1 MLNPGFP
8 YSECPQNQFFKHMTK
23 EEFVQ
28 EFAELLE
35 NEEINENTKFRELDE
50 WDSLAALSTISTI
63 DDEFGV
69 TINNKDLRSVETVS
83 ELYDLVVSRVQ

>member
-1 MLNPGFP
+1 M
-8 YSECPQNQFFKHMTK
+8 SK

-35 NEEINENTKFRELDE
+35 NEEVNENTKFRELDE

-83 ELYDLVVSRVQ
+83 ELYDLVVSRAQ

>member
-1 MLNPGFP
+1 MNM
-8 YSECPQNQFFKHMTK
+8 SK

-35 NEEINENTKFRELDE
+35 NEEVNENTKFRELDE

-83 ELYDLVVSRVQ
+83 ELYDLVVSRAQ

>member
-1 MLNPGFP
+1 MLNLGFP
-8 YSECPQNQFFKHMTK
+8 YSECPLNLFFKNMTK

-35 NEEINENTKFRELDE
+35 NEEVREDTKFRELDE

-69 TINNKDLRSVETVS
+69 TINNKDLRSVETVG
-83 ELYDLVVSRVQ
+83 ELYDMVISRA

>member
-1 MLNPGFP
+1 M
-8 YSECPQNQFFKHMTK
+8 SK

-35 NEEINENTKFRELDE
+35 NEEIVANTIFRELDE

-63 DDEFGV
+63 DDEFGI
-69 TINNKDLRSVETVS
+69 TINNKDLRSVDTVG
-83 ELYDLVVSRVQ
+83 ELYDLVISRL

>member
-1 MLNPGFP
+1 
-8 YSECPQNQFFKHMTK
+8 MTK
-23 EEFVQ
+23 EECVQ

-83 ELYDLVVSRVQ
+83 ELYDLVVSRAQ

>member
-1 MLNPGFP
+1 
-8 YSECPQNQFFKHMTK
+8 MTK

-35 NEEINENTKFRELDE
+35 NEEVREDTKFRELDE

-69 TINNKDLRSVETVS
+69 TINNKDLRSVETVG
-83 ELYDLVVSRVQ
+83 ELYDMVISRT

>member
-1 MLNPGFP
+1 MLNLASP
-8 YSECPQNQFFKHMTK
+8 YLEYPPNLFFKNMTK

-35 NEEINENTKFRELDE
+35 NEEVREDTKFRELDE

-69 TINNKDLRSVETVS
+69 TINNKDLRSVETVG
-83 ELYDLVVSRVQ
+83 ELYDMVISRA

>member
-1 MLNPGFP
+1 M
-8 YSECPQNQFFKHMTK
+8 SK

-35 NEEINENTKFRELDE
+35 NEDVNENTKFRELDE

-83 ELYDLVVSRVQ
+83 ELYDLVISRVQ

>member
-1 MLNPGFP
+1 
-8 YSECPQNQFFKHMTK
+8 MTK

-35 NEEINENTKFRELDE
+35 NEEVREDTKFRELDE

-69 TINNKDLRSVETVS
+69 TINNKDLRSVETVG
-83 ELYDLVVSRVQ
+83 DLFDMVISRA

>member
-1 MLNPGFP
+1 M
-8 YSECPQNQFFKHMTK
+8 
-23 EEFVQ
+23 Q

-35 NEEINENTKFRELDE
+35 NEEVREDTKFRELDE

-69 TINNKDLRSVETVS
+69 TINNKDLRSVETVG
-83 ELYDLVVSRVQ
+83 ELYDMVISRA

>member
-1 MLNPGFP
+1 MLNRASL
-8 YSECPQNQFFKHMTK
+8 YSECLPNQFFKNMTK

-35 NEEINENTKFRELDE
+35 NEEVREETKFRELDE
-50 WDSLAALSTISTI
+50 WDSLAALSTISMI

-69 TINNKDLRSVETVS
+69 TINNKDLRNVENVG
-83 ELYDLVVSRVQ
+83 ELYDMVISRA

>member
-1 MLNPGFP
+1 
-8 YSECPQNQFFKHMTK
+8 MTK

-83 ELYDLVVSRVQ
+83 ELYDLVVSRAQ

>member
-1 MLNPGFP
+1 
-8 YSECPQNQFFKHMTK
+8 MTK

-35 NEEINENTKFRELDE
+35 NEEVREDTKFRELDE

-69 TINNKDLRSVETVS
+69 TINNKDLRSVETVG
-83 ELYDLVVSRVQ
+83 ELYDMVISRA